1 MTFFVNKLFVLFYL
15 LADYSMFGLN
25 KGKYISG
32 KELHFKKAAR
42 PGLAQWVVSTIR
54 MWSPRIS
61 RNLEIKY
68 KYREDSFIG
77 QFAIQLL
84 TVRSAEMFQYGQ
96 EMSSWEFI
104 FYGLKHSNSDYRS
117 VSTLVTCWW
126 FRYFWFPDWTISV
139 SSLQYFLL

>member
-42 PGLAQWVVSTIR
+42 PGLAQWVVSTMR

-61 RNLEIKY
+61 SRNLDIKY
-68 KYREDSFIG
+68 KYREDSFIE
-77 QFAIQLL
+77 QFEIRL
-84 TVRSAEMFQYGQ
+84 
-96 EMSSWEFI
+96 
-104 FYGLKHSNSDYRS
+104 
-117 VSTLVTCWW
+117 
-126 FRYFWFPDWTISV
+126 
-139 SSLQYFLL
+139 